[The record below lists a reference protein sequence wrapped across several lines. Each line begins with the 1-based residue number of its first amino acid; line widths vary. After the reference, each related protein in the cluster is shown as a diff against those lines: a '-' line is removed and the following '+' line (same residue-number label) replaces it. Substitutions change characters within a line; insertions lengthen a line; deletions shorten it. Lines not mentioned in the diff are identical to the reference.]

1 MPLTK
6 AHILLVALFV
16 CATPSLAQTTAFPGK
31 VTGILDGDT
40 IVIQGPRD
48 KEYKIRLAGIDAP
61 EAGQD
66 FADKAKEYLGELV
79 NGKSV
84 TVVGRKIDRYG
95 RIVAQVFLLDPKTN
109 LPRDVS
115 YSMLTAGLAWHYR
128 ESTAE
133 QSREDQIRYSEGEDA
148 ARSVGI
154 HIWSVPNP
162 MAPWVYMKA
171 NFSGE
176 AQNETEGAIV
186 VEVVG
191 NRNSKIYHVNPGC
204 PDFFKIAAKN
214 KVQFKT
220 KEEAEA
226 AGYREA
232 KNCRPN

>member
-1 MPLTK
+1 MPIKK
-6 AHILLVALFV
+6 AHVLLVTLYV
-16 CATPSLAQTTAFPGK
+16 CVTSSFGQTTAFPGR

-40 IVIQGPRD
+40 IAIQGPRD

-66 FADKAKEYLGELV
+66 YADKSKEYLGELI
-79 NGKSV
+79 NGKNV
-84 TVVGRKIDRYG
+84 TVVGRKLDRHG

-133 QSREDQIRYSEGEDA
+133 HSREDQIRYSEGEDA
-148 ARSVGI
+148 ARAVGI

-162 MAPWVYMKA
+162 VAPWVYMKA
-171 NFSGE
+171 NFANE
-176 AQNETEGAIV
+176 AKSETEGAIV
-186 VEVVG
+186 VEVLG
-191 NRNSKIYHVNPGC
+191 NRSSKIYHVNPGC

-214 KVQFKT
+214 KVPFKT

-226 AGYREA
+226 AGYRAA
-232 KNCRPN
+232 KNCRP